1 MYCDRRLFQRLR
13 RRREGNFAHPRFL
26 RRGDRHDDHRS
37 LVELRCRLRMYS
49 RTADVAYRTA
59 RPILVKRGP
68 SPSMRALASQ
78 DSDTLSS
85 LATWAECSRG
95 SISFVFAVELM
106 AHLLSCWRWTEDAY
120 EVSAKITLVT
130 AKLSRKA

>member
-1 MYCDRRLFQRLR
+1 MDVYSRTSGEDARATLLTL
-13 RRREGNFAHPRFL
+13 AFL

-106 AHLLSCWRWTEDAY
+106 AHLLSLLEMDRRCPR
-120 EVSAKITLVT
+120 
-130 AKLSRKA
+130 